1 MSQIAAILA
10 FSASLWQLALCSSF
24 KLESMGMLVQG
35 NVKNSTTIEHRRPL
49 TNVKTIVDQPHL
61 GQLQD
66 LAAFHHPVGKNGA
79 SQLCR

>member
-24 KLESMGMLVQG
+24 KLESMGMLVHG

-49 TNVKTIVDQPHL
+49 TNVNTIVD
-61 GQLQD
+61 
-66 LAAFHHPVGKNGA
+66 
-79 SQLCR
+79 